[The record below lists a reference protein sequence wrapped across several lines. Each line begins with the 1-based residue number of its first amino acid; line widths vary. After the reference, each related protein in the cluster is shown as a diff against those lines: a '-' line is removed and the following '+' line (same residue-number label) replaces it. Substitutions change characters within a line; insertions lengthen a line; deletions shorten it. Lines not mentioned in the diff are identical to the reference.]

1 MSKEGR
7 HGVIL
12 TKEGTFESVRM
23 PKDQKVR
30 IGEEIHTGAPFV
42 LRIPKSALSA
52 LAACLL
58 LFAGLGAFGLENQNK
73 AVAAYVSFDINPSF
87 EAGLNRELHIV
98 SIHPMNKDGS
108 KLLNQVKDYKNLS
121 LDEFTRKVATALD
134 KDGYFNQQPHIV
146 VSVTLTSNFSG
157 KTAKPLE
164 TMISMGLEPIYETP
178 DFKNNKGVLQ
188 VIKTSMKT
196 HDQAKKLG
204 FTAGKYS
211 LYESAAKKSNTVTP
225 EKAKAMTVRELIN
238 VAHPEVPAANKGP
251 KAVLSPTQRVDSN
264 ELKGKKG
271 FVPRSFHSNQRKQ
284 ENPTKIVIPH
294 KTGTSKI
301 PVTHQK
307 DKQSTKAVQNVE
319 KQEEHGHRE
328 LHWQQ
333 KERHSDHA
341 NHGWQKKMVKKKDGS
356 HDKEKESFPFKSTAK
371 WN

>member
-58 LFAGLGAFGLENQNK
+58 LFAGLGAFGLGNQNK

-146 VSVTLTSNFSG
+146 VSVTLTPNFSG

-164 TMISMGLEPIYETP
+164 TKISKGLDPIHETP

-238 VAHPEVPAANKGP
+238 VAHPEVPAANK
-251 KAVLSPTQRVDSN
+251 LSSPQRVDSN
-264 ELKGKKG
+264 GLKGKKG
-271 FVPRSFHSNQRKQ
+271 FVPKSLHSNQRKQ
-284 ENPTKIVIPH
+284 ENPTRKVIPH

-301 PVTHQK
+301 PVTPQK

-333 KERHSDHA
+333 KERRSDHA
-341 NHGWQKKMVKKKDGS
+341 NHGWQKKLVKKKDGS
-356 HDKEKESFPFKSTAK
+356 QDKGKESFPFKSTAK